1 MTLSAKRKADLAATV
16 AIAVALPGYY
26 KVKYLLD
33 GQLQL
38 ADLWQVSAL
47 LEVVFAF
54 CLAVLLISLYRAG
67 EELAARHPRL
77 MPRRLSLVLLVGL
90 AALTAVVF
98 SRFFFNVVVDWG
110 SAASF
115 EFDLVVLA
123 VLLPLIVSG
132 IADRVFLANAARDAE
147 RAELAARI
155 EILKARLSPH
165 FLFNSLNSLVDIIEE
180 DQELAVRFVEEMAAI
195 YRYILDS
202 RDLNV
207 VPVQAEL
214 DAVSS
219 LVYLL
224 ETRHPGAIAFDCRLP
239 PEVTGRHI
247 VPLTLQ
253 TLVENALKHNLYSA
267 QEPLRLRIYAS
278 DSDLVV
284 ENTLNLRAG
293 QHSTAMGLENLARRV
308 EHTCDRQ
315 IIVDRSEE
323 LFSVRVPLLA

>member
-1 MTLSAKRKADLAATV
+1 MKLSAKRKADLAATL

-33 GQLQL
+33 GQL
-38 ADLWQVSAL
+38 AAEDLWQPAAL
-47 LEVVFAF
+47 LEVLFAF
-54 CLAVLLISLYRAG
+54 SLAVLLLALYRGG
-67 EELAARHPRL
+67 EHLATRYPGKLPTRL
-77 MPRRLSLVLLVGL
+77 ALALLVAL
-90 AALTAVVF
+90 AALVAVVF

-110 SAASF
+110 TAASF

-165 FLFNSLNSLVDIIEE
+165 FLFNSLNSLVDMIEE
-180 DQELAVRFVEEMAAI
+180 DPELAVRFVEEMAAI

-202 RDLNV
+202 RDLSL
-207 VPVQAEL
+207 VPLQAEL

-219 LVYLL
+219 LIHLL
-224 ETRHPGAIAFDCRLP
+224 EARHPGAIEYDCRLS
-239 PEVTGRHI
+239 PEITSQSI

-267 QEPLRLRIYAS
+267 QQPLQLRIYAS
-278 DSDLVV
+278 DRELVV
-284 ENTLNLRAG
+284 ENSLNERRSRN
-293 QHSTAMGLENLARRV
+293 STAMGLESLARRV
-308 EHTCDRQ
+308 EHTCDRP
-315 IIVDRSEE
+315 ISVKRSESM
-323 LFSVRVPLLA
+323 FTVRVPLLA